1 MSWLVH
7 LLQTLRQLR
16 DLTLID
22 FDWTGEG
29 GPSQISIDEPNLVA
43 SYATIPV
50 LYTLIH
56 LLRDGTKILRICV
69 CRSMGSG
76 VRWHRSTRT
85 EEFQADRYVVK
96 R

>member
-1 MSWLVH
+1 M
-7 LLQTLRQLR
+7 LLNLIRKSPGLRN
-16 DLTLID
+16 LTLID
-22 FDWTGEG
+22 FDWTGMG
-29 GPSQISIDEPNLVA
+29 QPSPINIPQPNLVA
-43 SYATIPV
+43 SYESIPV

-69 CRSMGSG
+69 CRSTGNG
-76 VRWHRSTRT
+76 VRWHRSSRK